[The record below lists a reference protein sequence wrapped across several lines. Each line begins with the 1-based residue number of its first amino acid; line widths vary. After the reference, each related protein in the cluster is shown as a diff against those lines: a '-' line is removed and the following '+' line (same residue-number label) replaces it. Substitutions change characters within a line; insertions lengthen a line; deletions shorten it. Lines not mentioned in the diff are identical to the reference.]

1 MAKYICLLKLFAYTV
16 CLCVWLSETVNC
28 FFAVSLS
35 PHLTRSALAQRRELK
50 PEMLLTSVIQT
61 DILNSVKTISQ
72 GTNDDSHSVAQTY
85 SSQKLPPAELE
96 NIARNFRHIKRSQ
109 RGQKRRE
116 ELRQS
121 PQSDS
126 IFILPEF
133 DNSTGNYIVP
143 QYFYCS

>member
-1 MAKYICLLKLFAYTV
+1 MCVCVVERDCQLF
-16 CLCVWLSETVNC
+16 

-61 DILNSVKTISQ
+61 DILNSVKTSSQ

-85 SSQKLPPAELE
+85 SSQKLPPAELG

-116 ELRQS
+116 ELRLS

-133 DNSTGNYIVP
+133 DDSTGNYIAP
-143 QYFYCS
+143 